1 MLVKAKFFVLMIV
14 FTISA
19 FLISACDNKPAK
31 SKIENPLAG
40 HAKALE
46 KAKDVEKQ
54 LLEAQLKTQE
64 AIDKAT
70 Q

>member
-1 MLVKAKFFVLMIV
+1 MLVKTKFFVLIIML
-14 FTISA
+14 T
-19 FLISACDNKPAK
+19 ISACDSKPAK
-31 SKIENPLAG
+31 SKIENPLAR
-40 HAKALE
+40 HAKTLE

-54 LLEAQLKTQE
+54 LLEAQQKTQE

>member
-1 MLVKAKFFVLMIV
+1 MLSQTKFFLLMIML
-14 FTISA
+14 S
-19 FLISACDNKPAK
+19 ISACDSKPAK

-46 KAKDVEKQ
+46 KAKDVGKQ
-54 LLEAQLKTQE
+54 LLDSQQRAQE

>member
-1 MLVKAKFFVLMIV
+1 MLSQTKFFLLMIML
-14 FTISA
+14 S
-19 FLISACDNKPAK
+19 ISACDSKPAK

-54 LLEAQLKTQE
+54 LLDSQQRSQE